1 MNFRERIFFFC
12 LILLIWNDGLDFIIK
27 GAHDLWCKPTKKG
40 NVKDENH

>member
-1 MNFRERIFFFC
+1 MNFRERKKNF

>member
-1 MNFRERIFFFC
+1 MNFRERKKKF